1 MQSILVPVEDH
12 STMNEVLGTAAAAAR
27 ALDGTVAA
35 VPLRPMQFQVVG
47 AEPIV
52 AVSFPP
58 ADQDDEDSK
67 GKARA
72 LFDTFKSG
80 AEAEI
85 SSKLTWQDTDPLDDI
100 GLGSIARVHDLTVL
114 GRPANDDSGARM
126 TTLES
131 VLFDSGRPVLIAPPT
146 AAASTFGENIV
157 MSWNCSTEGARTLA
171 FAMPLLKAAKKV
183 TVLTIEEVM
192 VPGPTA
198 SQVCDNLKSNGIEA
212 SEVAA
217 SANSRRPGAAILEEA
232 AAIGC
237 DLLIK
242 SAYTQSRLRQ
252 MIFGGATSHILSN
265 AELPVFMA
273 N

>member
-1 MQSILVPVEDH
+1 MKSILVPVEDH
-12 STMNEVLGTAAAAAR
+12 ATMNEVLGTAAEAAR
-27 ALDGTVAA
+27 ALEGQVKA

-58 ADQDDEDSK
+58 AYQDDEDSK
-67 GKARA
+67 SKAKS
-72 LFDTFKSG
+72 LFESFSAGLDPTPKSRL
-80 AEAEI
+80 
-85 SSKLTWQDTDPLDDI
+85 SWQDTDPLDDI
-100 GLGSIARVHDLTVL
+100 GLGLIARVHDLTVL
-114 GRPANDDSGARM
+114 GRPANDDGGARM

-131 VLFDSGRPVLIAPPT
+131 VLFDSGRPVLIAPPKGT
-146 AAASTFGENIV
+146 GSFGENIV

-171 FAMPLLKAAKKV
+171 FALPLLKSAKKV
-183 TVLTIEEVM
+183 TVLTIEEAV
-192 VPGPTA
+192 VPGPTGA
-198 SQVCDNLKSNGIEA
+198 QVCENLEANGINADEHTI
-212 SEVAA
+212 
-217 SANSRRPGAAILEEA
+217 SAKNRRPGAAILKEA
-232 AAIGC
+232 GSIGC

-252 MIFGGATSHILSN
+252 MIFGGATSHILSH

>member
-1 MQSILVPVEDH
+1 MKSILVPVEDH
-12 STMNEVLGTAAAAAR
+12 ATMNQVLQTAAEAAR

-72 LFDTFKSG
+72 LFESYS
-80 AEAEI
+80 AEADPTLRA
-85 SSKLTWQDTDPLDDI
+85 KLSWQDTDPLDDI

-114 GRPANDDSGARM
+114 GRPGNDDGGARM

-131 VLFDSGRPVLIAPPT
+131 VLFDSGRPVLIAPPKG
-146 AAASTFGENIV
+146 SGSLGKNIV

-171 FAMPLLKAAKKV
+171 FALPLLKAAEKV
-183 TVLTIEEVM
+183 TVLTIEEVL
-192 VPGPTA
+192 VPGPTGA
-198 SQVCDNLKSNGIEA
+198 QVCDNLKANGI
-212 SEVAA
+212 AA
-217 SANSRRPGAAILEEA
+217 EERTVSAKSRRPGAAILDEA

>member
-1 MQSILVPVEDH
+1 MKSILVPVEDH
-12 STMNEVLGTAAAAAR
+12 ATMNEVLGTAAEAAR
-27 ALDGTVAA
+27 ALEGQVKA

-67 GKARA
+67 SKAKSLFETFSAGLDPA
-72 LFDTFKSG
+72 LQSRLSWLD
-80 AEAEI
+80 A
-85 SSKLTWQDTDPLDDI
+85 DPLDDI

-114 GRPANDDSGARM
+114 GRPANDDGGARM

-131 VLFDSGRPVLIAPPT
+131 VLFDSGRPVLIAPPKG
-146 AAASTFGENIV
+146 SGSFGQNIV

-171 FAMPLLKAAKKV
+171 FALPLLKSAKKV
-183 TVLTIEEVM
+183 TVLTIEEAV
-192 VPGPTA
+192 VPGPTGA
-198 SQVCDNLKSNGIEA
+198 QVCENLQANGINAE
-212 SEVAA
+212 ERTI
-217 SANSRRPGAAILEEA
+217 SAKNKRPGAAILEEA
-232 AAIGC
+232 GAIGC

-252 MIFGGATSHILSN
+252 MIFGGATSHILAY